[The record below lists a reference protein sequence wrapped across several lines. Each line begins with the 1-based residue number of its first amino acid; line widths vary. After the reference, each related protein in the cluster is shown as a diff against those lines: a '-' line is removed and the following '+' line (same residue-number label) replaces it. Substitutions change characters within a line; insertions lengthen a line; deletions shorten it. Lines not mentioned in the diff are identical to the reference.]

1 MRDIVAG
8 GSVYWLNA
16 GIDRGDILCQDW
28 CWIPPKLYAKPP
40 KEAAKELWQKELLP
54 MGIRLMDKAL
64 TEVANGI
71 YTKIPQRQDVDT
83 FEPSTEVKDI
93 YKPDLLMLQQSYE
106 VIP

>member
-1 MRDIVAG
+1 MKYIKLDNDIINP
-8 GSVYWLNA
+8 YNDML
-16 GIDRGDILCQDW
+16 
-28 CWIPPKLYAKPP
+28 

-93 YKPDLLMLQQSYE
+93 YKPDLLMLPQSYE